1 MTHMGS
7 YQIQDKYS
15 HALLV
20 IRLESSHT
28 IKVSTSK
35 IHKNKHHIHVE
46 YIYICICICIYM
58 YMYMYIYIYIFIYG
72 ASPFFPSQPPFW
84 ENMVFW
90 PVFWW
95 LICPNKGE
103 FCLGRGWDSG
113 SLGEFQPSHG
123 SPAVGE
129 IYGWEMTE
137 KPGISWRIWI
147 GDQERKKEVHRS
159 ICFYHYH
166 IIIFI
171 AIWFGVVYISFQ
183 GVVLKPWRIA

>member
-46 YIYICICICIYM
+46 YIYIYVYVYVYI

-72 ASPFFPSQPPFW
+72 ASPFFPPSPLSGKTWFFGRSFGGWYAPTRANFASAGDEILVHWASSSPLMDHLQSEKSTAEKWRRSQGFHD
-84 ENMVFW
+84 
-90 PVFWW
+90 
-95 LICPNKGE
+95 E
-103 FCLGRGWDSG
+103 FG
-113 SLGEFQPSHG
+113 
-123 SPAVGE
+123 
-129 IYGWEMTE
+129 
-137 KPGISWRIWI
+137 
-147 GDQERKKEVHRS
+147 
-159 ICFYHYH
+159 
-166 IIIFI
+166 
-171 AIWFGVVYISFQ
+171 
-183 GVVLKPWRIA
+183 